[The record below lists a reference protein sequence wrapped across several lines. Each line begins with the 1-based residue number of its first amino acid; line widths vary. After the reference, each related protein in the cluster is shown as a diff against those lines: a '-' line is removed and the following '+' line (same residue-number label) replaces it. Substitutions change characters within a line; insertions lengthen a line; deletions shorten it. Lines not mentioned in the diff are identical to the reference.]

1 MSVSPA
7 APSTLPLGGYADL
20 AAEIRGLGLMRRR
33 PGFYAVLFAGILLAL
48 GAGVAGVLLLRDSWW
63 ALLLAPGL
71 GVVSTQLGFFG
82 HDAAHRQITR
92 RERPSRWIALVTAD
106 LLNGLSYGWWLEKHN
121 AHHAHPNDLES
132 DPDVHAGAVVFD
144 ARQAVGRRGLAGW
157 VARHQA
163 WLYAP
168 MLLLEGLNLHVA
180 SVRALLRPGL
190 RHRRVEVVL
199 LGAHVAAYVAVLAVA
214 LTWQQALV
222 FVVVH
227 QAVFGVYLG
236 MSFAPGHKGM
246 PVLAPAQAADP
257 LLRQVLTSRNVRGGR
272 FLSAAMGG
280 LNFQIE
286 HHLFPSMPR
295 PHLVRAQ
302 PVVRRFCDERGV
314 GYAEVSVVA
323 TYTAVVRHLDA
334 VGADLRAAPPRPRPR
349 PL

>member
-7 APSTLPLGGYADL
+7 APTTLPLGGYADL

-48 GAGVAGVLLLRDSWW
+48 GAVVAGVLLLRDSWW
-63 ALLLAPGL
+63 ALLLAPVL

-92 RERPSRWIALVTAD
+92 RERPSRWIALVAAN

-132 DPDVHAGAVVFD
+132 DPDVHPGAVVFD

-157 VARHQA
+157 AARHQA

-168 MLLLEGLNLHVA
+168 MLLFEGLNLHVA

-199 LGAHVAAYVAVLAVA
+199 LGAHAAAYVALLAVA

-236 MSFAPGHKGM
+236 MSFAPG
-246 PVLAPAQAADP
+246 AQGDAGARARRRP
-257 LLRQVLTSRNVRGGR
+257 PTRCCARCSPRATCVAGG
-272 FLSAAMGG
+272 S
-280 LNFQIE
+280 
-286 HHLFPSMPR
+286 
-295 PHLVRAQ
+295 
-302 PVVRRFCDERGV
+302 
-314 GYAEVSVVA
+314 
-323 TYTAVVRHLDA
+323 
-334 VGADLRAAPPRPRPR
+334 
-349 PL
+349 